1 MHACTQSQIVAQEDE
16 AALKVGLRRLK
27 HLVLP
32 PIRMQRSYQFNATV
46 TLLITVSRGDKKFSQ
61 EWRALMSEALSRE
74 GKEDGGGGDFSA
86 RKTPSKHC
94 SFPRSLT
101 CGHLK
106 ITRPKGGIKTNSSIN
121 KSGQLECNS

>member
-1 MHACTQSQIVAQEDE
+1 
-16 AALKVGLRRLK
+16 
-27 HLVLP
+27 
-32 PIRMQRSYQFNATV
+32 
-46 TLLITVSRGDKKFSQ
+46 
-61 EWRALMSEALSRE
+61 MSEALSRE
-74 GKEDGGGGDFSA
+74 SKEDGGAAGGGDFCA

-101 CGHLK
+101 YGHLK